1 MKIHRKND
9 LNLRLLEV
17 FEAVMRCQT
26 TIDAAEEL
34 GVSQPAVSTSIKK
47 FEKQVG
53 FTLFDR
59 TGRLMKPTE
68 EARLLLT
75 EVEPVFAL
83 LRNIQGE
90 IRDLRSTK
98 SGRLRVAATP
108 PLGHSALPEV
118 LRSFLEERSGV
129 TVRYDIRRLETV
141 LESVETGA
149 VEIGFV
155 LGLQHHRD
163 LEVIPLGES
172 ELVCVMPEGHPL
184 AAKEVVTPADIGD
197 HNFIGLESNIGVT
210 IRKAFHEAGVIHS
223 PRAEARYCH
232 TACVLAN
239 AGIGVGIVDPYSA
252 HFATS
257 LDIELRPFR
266 PATKVLAAAVIRR
279 NANYSRV
286 ALEFIEAV
294 KNRLAEAETINSAAS

>member
-1 MKIHRKND
+1 LKIHRKND
-9 LNLRLLEV
+9 LNLRLLEI

-34 GVSQPAVSTSIKK
+34 GISQPAVSTAIKK

-53 FTLFDR
+53 FNLFDR
-59 TGRLMKPTE
+59 SGRVMKPTE
-68 EARLLLT
+68 EARLLLN

-83 LRNIQGE
+83 LRNIEGE

-118 LRSFLEERSGV
+118 LRNFLEERPGV

-155 LGLQHHRD
+155 LGLEHHRD
-163 LEVIPLGES
+163 LEVIQLGES
-172 ELVCVMPEGHPL
+172 ELVCVMPVGHPL
-184 AAKEVVTPADIGD
+184 CANDAITPADIAK
-197 HNFIGLESNIGVT
+197 HSFIGLESNIGVT
-210 IRKAFHEAGVIHS
+210 IRRAFHEAGVVHS
-223 PRAEARYCH
+223 PRAEVRYCH

-252 HFATS
+252 HFASS
-257 LDIELRPFR
+257 LNVELRPFH
-266 PATKVLAAAVIRR
+266 PKTPITAAAVIRS

-294 KNRLAEAETINSAAS
+294 KDRLKTTATKKAPAS

>member
-9 LNLRLLEV
+9 LNLRLLEI
-17 FEAVMRCQT
+17 FEAVMRCRT

-34 GVSQPAVSTSIKK
+34 GISQPAVSTAIKK

-59 TGRLMKPTE
+59 ANRVMKPTE
-68 EARLLLT
+68 EARQLLT
-75 EVEPVFAL
+75 EVEPVFGL
-83 LRNIQGE
+83 LRNIEGE

-98 SGRLRVAATP
+98 SGRLRLAATP

-118 LRSFLEERSGV
+118 LRDFLEERTGV

-155 LGLQHHRD
+155 LGLEYHRD
-163 LEVIPLGES
+163 LKVIPLGES
-172 ELVCVMPEGHPL
+172 QLVCVMPSGHPL
-184 AAKEVVTPADIGD
+184 AARQLVTPADIAE
-197 HNFIGLESNIGVT
+197 HSFIGLESNIGVI
-210 IRKAFHEAGVIHS
+210 IRKAFHEAGVIHA
-223 PRAEARYCH
+223 PRAEVRYCH

-252 HFATS
+252 HFASS
-257 LDIELRPFR
+257 LNVELRPFH
-266 PATKVLAAAVIRR
+266 PETAVLAAAVIRP

-294 KNRLAEAETINSAAS
+294 KDRLKAAETEKAPGS